1 MYRRFKIHIDQIKIT
16 IVTITFH
23 SDQLRNI
30 TLPKNSKE
38 KKDHIATLS
47 EKILILLR
55 EYYAIS
61 KPKIWFFEGQN
72 VREQNIEQS
81 LQSALKQSL
90 PKAGFLKPASF
101 C

>member
-1 MYRRFKIHIDQIKIT
+1 
-16 IVTITFH
+16 
-23 SDQLRNI
+23 
-30 TLPKNSKE
+30 
-38 KKDHIATLS
+38 
-47 EKILILLR
+47 LIQ

-90 PKAGFLKPASF
+90 PKAGFIKPASLS
-101 C
+101 